1 MDLDPATLEVRPA
14 REEDVPRLVAL
25 EDRWLAEDSTIGMV
39 AVTAEE
45 VRGWLGPYCW
55 VAEHD
60 GEIVGFAYGRAEVSE
75 GLAVIP
81 AGEPYLRVE
90 ELYVLPEHRDRGV
103 GGRLLDQ
110 LLAEAAAR
118 GIARGRVYSSSR
130 DWRRIVDFYQRH
142 GFAMWCVELY
152 R

>member
-1 MDLDPATLEVRPA
+1 MSVDVATLRLA
-14 REEDVPRLVAL
+14 GEEDVPSLVAL

-39 AVTAEE
+39 AVTAAQ
-45 VRGWLGPYCW
+45 VRGWLGTYCW
-55 VAEHD
+55 VAER
-60 GEIVGFAYGRAEVSE
+60 GSEIVGFAYGRAENSE

-81 AGEPYLRVE
+81 AGEPYLRIE
-90 ELYVLPEHRDRGV
+90 ELYVLPEYRDRGV

-130 DWRRIVDFYQRH
+130 DWRRIIDFYQRH
-142 GFAMWCVELY
+142 SFAMWYVELS

>member
-1 MDLDPATLEVRPA
+1 MDHIPAILRLA
-14 REEDVPRLVAL
+14 RGEDVPSLVAL

-39 AVTAEE
+39 AVTAAE
-45 VRGWLGPYCW
+45 VRDWLGPYCW

-60 GEIVGFAYGRAEVSE
+60 GEIVGFAYGRAEISE

-81 AGEPYLRVE
+81 AREPYLRVE
-90 ELYVLPEHRDRGV
+90 ELYVLPEHRERGV

-110 LLAEAAAR
+110 LLAEARAR
-118 GIARGRVYSSSR
+118 GIVRGRVYSSSR
-130 DWRRIVDFYQRH
+130 DWRRIIAFYQRH
-142 GFAMWCVELY
+142 GFAMWYVELS

>member
-1 MDLDPATLEVRPA
+1 MDPDTVVLRLAS
-14 REEDVPRLVAL
+14 EEDVPSLVAL

-39 AVTAEE
+39 AVTAAE

-55 VAEHD
+55 VAER
-60 GEIVGFAYGRAEVSE
+60 GSEVVGFAYGRTEASE

-81 AGEPYLRVE
+81 AGEKYLRVE
-90 ELYVLPEHRDRGV
+90 ELYVLPEHRHRGI

-110 LLAEAAAR
+110 LFAEARAR
-118 GIARGRVYSSSR
+118 GIVRGRVYSSSR
-130 DWRRIVDFYQRH
+130 DWRRIIAFYQRH
-142 GFAMWCVELY
+142 GFAMWYVELS